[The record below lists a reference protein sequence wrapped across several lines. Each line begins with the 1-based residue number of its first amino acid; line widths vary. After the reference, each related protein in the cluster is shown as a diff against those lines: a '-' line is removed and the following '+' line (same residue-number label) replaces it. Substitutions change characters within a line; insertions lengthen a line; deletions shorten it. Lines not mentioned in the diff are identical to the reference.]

1 MKGMNFQP
9 GLMTPEGIQSLVA
22 YLNWLVVEPYPSK
35 KYEFVS
41 WDCSSQYMEQIK
53 FMFQTTKQ
61 KVPSFCRDHEQW
73 CCLPRNVGSARTQL
87 IPIVEHRYS
96 CWFEAKQ
103 FTTWGSTFYGRN
115 HHLNHVFHVVFSGQ
129 FICTK
134 VPLVIIVTL
143 LVSNLSLDIVAINP
157 TYTSFLKPLTL
168 WFHQE

>member
-1 MKGMNFQP
+1 
-9 GLMTPEGIQSLVA
+9 MTPEGIQSLVA

-115 HHLNHVFHVVFSGQ
+115 HHLKSCLPCCFFRTIHMHKGPFGYNRY
-129 FICTK
+129 
-134 VPLVIIVTL
+134 IVG
-143 LVSNLSLDIVAINP
+143 
-157 TYTSFLKPLTL
+157 FKPQSRYSRHKSHL
-168 WFHQE
+168 H